1 MNAAIRSIALVAAVL
16 AGARCL
22 PAFGQAGAPAPVSQP
37 AMKEVQVAQEA
48 FSRGQ
53 PVPAWVEPVAIPE
66 PGRKGP
72 VVLRLADTQL
82 RVAPTPATFVHRAI
96 QSNDASTLK
105 KIGEFPISF
114 MPEYQRLTLH
124 AIVVL
129 RAGDRLDRTQSANV
143 RFLQPASEFAGSVYT
158 SSVTAAVVI
167 DDIRVGDTVEYSYTV
182 EGQNPVFGGKFFDSA
197 AWDIEEEPTD
207 LRRVT
212 LSAPE
217 ARRIAW
223 KSIGDFGPPIAEPKV
238 WLHDGVR
245 TLRFEERSLEP
256 VSADALTP
264 NSYAPFRWIQF
275 SEFESWGEV
284 NAWAGALFPR
294 QPATSPEF
302 VALVARLRAEPTPQA
317 RLTDALAFTQRE
329 LRYFSLS
336 FGESSHRPAAPDV
349 VLQRR
354 FGDCKDKSY
363 FLITLLD
370 ALGIEAHPV
379 LLSTMRR
386 SRQELLLP
394 YPGLFDHAIVEAK
407 LDDKVYFMDP
417 AIFEQKGR
425 IDRIGQAF
433 EDTQVLV
440 VSAGTTGLTIIP
452 PSPDELNTSER
463 HDQGVLK
470 SFDGDGE
477 LVSTQ
482 TFSGP
487 RANLLRAILARIDH
501 KTIEKEIASNFEKT
515 YPGAVLS
522 GPIEIQDDTDLNRLV
537 VISRLRI
544 PEFARKV
551 GKAWA
556 ISYRPENLIGIVNP
570 QVPTSRTFPM
580 KVQAF
585 PYFAHYSFDL
595 ELPEQVASLRDP
607 STDQLNG
614 AFFDYSAKNSFR
626 GNRAKVEIDFRARAG
641 EVPAAKVSEYAA
653 DVRKLSEL
661 ARWAVVVGPDDFK
674 TKGFLGLGE
683 KSLHDTLIERMRDA
697 VAKYTASIDSGKL
710 GGSDLAEAYCER
722 GAARYPLG
730 EFDQALADANHAV
743 SLAPN
748 DADMLVCR
756 SETYFSSGDF
766 PHAVTDASHAV
777 LLGEG
782 GARYLRQRGQARFY
796 LKQFADAADD
806 FARSSSLEHDASVQS
821 YSDLWAVSAHQR
833 AGKPVPADIARRAAE
848 RPRGD
853 WPLPALAMLT
863 GGISP
868 EEMLKIV
875 SRKTGDELAMTQTEA
890 YFYLGQHYVSLGDRS
905 KAREAFEK
913 VRSLG
918 VVAYVEYTAAAFE
931 LKDLA
936 AASH

>member
-1 MNAAIRSIALVAAVL
+1 MNLAIRSIALVAAIV

-22 PAFGQAGAPAPVSQP
+22 PAFGQAGAAAPASQP
-37 AMKEVQVAQEA
+37 AMKEVQVAEEA
-48 FSRGQ
+48 FARGR

-66 PGRKGP
+66 SGRKGP
-72 VVLRLADTQL
+72 VVLRLADTQF
-82 RVAPTPATFVHRAI
+82 RVAPTPSTFVHRAM

-114 MPEYQRLTLH
+114 APDYQRLTLH
-124 AIVVL
+124 SVVVL
-129 RAGDRLDRTQSANV
+129 RAGDRLDRTQSVNV

-182 EGQNPVFGGKFFDSA
+182 EGENPVFGGKYFNAA
-197 AWDIEEEPTD
+197 AWDGEDPID

-238 WLHDGVR
+238 SVRDGVR

-256 VSADALTP
+256 VSVEALTP

-275 SEFESWGEV
+275 SEFESWSEV
-284 NAWAGALFPR
+284 NAWASALFPR
-294 QPATSPEF
+294 KAATSPEF
-302 VALVARLRAEPTPQA
+302 VALVTRLRAEPTREA
-317 RLTDALAFTQRE
+317 RLTDALSFTQRE
-329 LRYFSLS
+329 IQYFSLS

-370 ALGIEAHPV
+370 ALDIEAHPV
-379 LLSTMRR
+379 LLSTQRS

-394 YPGLFDHAIVEAK
+394 NPGLFDHAIVEAK
-407 LDDKVYFMDP
+407 IDDKVYFMDP

-425 IDRIGQAF
+425 IDRIGQAH

-440 VSAGTTGLTIIP
+440 VSAGTTGLTFIP
-452 PSPDELNTSER
+452 ASPDELNTSER
-463 HDQGVLK
+463 HDQAVLK
-470 SFDGDGE
+470 RFDGDGE

-482 TFSGP
+482 TFSGT
-487 RANLLRAILARIDH
+487 RATLLRAIFARIDR
-501 KTIEKEIASNFEKT
+501 KTIEKEVASNFEKT
-515 YPGAVLS
+515 YPGAALS
-522 GPIEIQDDTDLNRLV
+522 GPLEVQDDTELNRLV
-537 VISRLRI
+537 VIARLRI
-544 PEFARKV
+544 PEFARKA
-551 GKAWA
+551 GKAWM
-556 ISYRPENLIGIVNP
+556 IPYRPENLIGVVNP
-570 QVPTSRTFPM
+570 QTPADRTFPM
-580 KVQAF
+580 KVPAF
-585 PYFAHYSFDL
+585 PYIARYSFDL
-595 ELPEQVASLRDP
+595 ELPEEVAAIRDP
-607 STDQLNG
+607 NTEQLNG
-614 AFFDYSAKNSFR
+614 AFFDYSVKQSFR
-626 GNRAKVEIDFRARAG
+626 GNRAKVEIDFHALTG
-641 EVPAAKVSEYAA
+641 EVPAKKVSEYGA
-653 DVRKLSEL
+653 DARKLAEL
-661 ARWAVVVGPDDFK
+661 TRWAVLVGPDDFK
-674 TKGFLGLGE
+674 KKGLLGIGE
-683 KSLHDTLIERMRDA
+683 KSLRDTLIERTRDA
-697 VAKYTASIDSGKL
+697 ISKYTASIDSGKL
-710 GGSDLAEAYCER
+710 GGSDLAEAYCQR
-722 GAARYPLG
+722 GSAHYSLG
-730 EFDQALADANHAV
+730 EFDQALEDANHAV

-748 DADMLVCR
+748 NADMLGCR

-777 LLGEG
+777 ILGVGE
-782 GARYLRQRGQARFY
+782 ARYLRQRGQARFY
-796 LKQFADAADD
+796 MKQFADAADD
-806 FARSSSLEHDASVQS
+806 FARASSLERDASTQS

-833 AGKPVPADIARRAAE
+833 AGKPLPVDIAKRAAE

-863 GGISP
+863 GNMSP

-875 SRKTGDELAMTQTEA
+875 NRKTGDELTMTQTEA
-890 YFYLGQHYVSLGDRS
+890 YFYLGQRYMMLGDRNN
-905 KAREAFEK
+905 AREAFEK

-918 VVAYVEYTAAAFE
+918 VLPYVEYTAAAFE
-931 LKDLA
+931 LKDLDGA
-936 AASH
+936 AH